1 VTGLDPVQ
9 AMVDLAREGASG
21 AEFFA
26 GGADGLAQAGEC
38 DAIIALNVLA
48 YMTDDEIETFWSG
61 VAETLA
67 PGGAFLV
74 FPLQRA
80 VRQVRA
86 ERRYRG
92 VLRPELHPRCRVDEL
107 LAQLSGDHPGHKVR
121 ANPLAHAAELSERGL
136 TEVAQAFFND
146 HPLPPKLL
154 GGGDTGRVV
163 DIDEIGQVPRG
174 GRCSNAR
181 RCSPCHGGT
190 GRPDQPTVA
199 VRR

>member
-74 FPLQRA
+74 
-80 VRQVRA
+80 
-86 ERRYRG
+86 G
-92 VLRPELHPRCRVDEL
+92 VPPFRWTGVD
-107 LAQLSGDHPGHKVR
+107 
-121 ANPLAHAAELSERGL
+121 HAASMAGEL
-136 TEVAQAFFND
+136 
-146 HPLPPKLL
+146 
-154 GGGDTGRVV
+154 VV
-163 DIDEIGQVPRG
+163 DMI
-174 GRCSNAR
+174 
-181 RCSPCHGGT
+181 
-190 GRPDQPTVA
+190 
-199 VRR
+199 